1 MRLWAY
7 RTQAP
12 QTCSRSQ
19 RGWTQHG
26 TVHQDLLR
34 VHRTKIW
41 YAALTTVAPT
51 SGGVGQGLMG
61 GGDQNKGWHPSGL
74 GDGSNTELEKRH
86 KFKSIR
92 HFGLKNKLF
101 GNCTISTTFETLN
114 QVCFSLSSLRG
125 LPLMRSPAIDVN
137 GINNN
142 ITGGKESLFIFWQPP
157 FPDLI
162 FCINSK
168 YFSCRM
174 KILKLISKLC

>member
-86 KFKSIR
+86 KFKSMR
-92 HFGLKNKLF
+92 HFGLENKVLQSPLF
-101 GNCTISTTFETLN
+101 
-114 QVCFSLSSLRG
+114 
-125 LPLMRSPAIDVN
+125 
-137 GINNN
+137 
-142 ITGGKESLFIFWQPP
+142 LFVW
-157 FPDLI
+157 
-162 FCINSK
+162 S
-168 YFSCRM
+168 
-174 KILKLISKLC
+174 